1 MRTYLILKEKAL
13 QWRADAEIQAILS
26 EISGNGNGA
35 GKVGRYS
42 KEGASRLLSWV
53 FDKDEILKKR
63 LRYERLDQLTVDTL
77 LGVR

>member
-1 MRTYLILKEKAL
+1 
-13 QWRADAEIQAILS
+13 
-26 EISGNGNGA
+26 
-35 GKVGRYS
+35 
-42 KEGASRLLSWV
+42 V